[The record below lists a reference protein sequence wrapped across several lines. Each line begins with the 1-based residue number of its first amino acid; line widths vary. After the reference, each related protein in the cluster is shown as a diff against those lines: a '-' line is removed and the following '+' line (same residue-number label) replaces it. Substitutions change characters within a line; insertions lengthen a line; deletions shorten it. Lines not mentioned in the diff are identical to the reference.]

1 MMRVGAHRFHSLWRT
16 AIASVASVAM
26 VTAVDAGSAQSPPP
40 ADRPGLAPLTRAAA
54 IDAALRRGPRGA
66 FARVD
71 TVVARAALTA
81 ARGYPNPVA
90 DLTYTRAVPYYHG
103 VLSVPIDYPWV
114 RGPRVRAAELGLRSA
129 GYRYAFER
137 ASVRFEVDSTY
148 TRALAAAERAGLSHR
163 NAVDADSLRRLA
175 IVRREVGDASDLDV
189 DLATVNAGQVANV
202 SAADS
207 LAAVTSLL
215 DLQSLLGL
223 PSDQPTVTLVDSLT
237 VPDVGGVAAAS
248 AAGAAAPT
256 AGDQA
261 TGGRAVGG
269 STAPSAD
276 AAGDARAEPLP
287 VAAAAATLQSEEAAL
302 AVARRGV
309 LAQPSIQ
316 AGLEGGDPSQPYL
329 LPTVGVSLPVPL
341 FNRDHGEIALATASR
356 DRARLELDVVR
367 RETAAAV
374 ARAAREFRVA
384 MMRVQRDSTLLD
396 AASHVAAR
404 SLTAFAEG
412 ASALTSV
419 IEAQRSAREA
429 RGQYVDDLAAANTAA
444 AAVQLAALT
453 AESQ

>member
-1 MMRVGAHRFHSLWRT
+1 M
-16 AIASVASVAM
+16 
-26 VTAVDAGSAQSPPP
+26 
-40 ADRPGLAPLTRAAA
+40 
-54 IDAALRRGPRGA
+54 
-66 FARVD
+66 
-71 TVVARAALTA
+71 
-81 ARGYPNPVA
+81 
-90 DLTYTRAVPYYHG
+90 
-103 VLSVPIDYPWV
+103 PIDYPWV

-148 TRALAAAERAGLSHR
+148 TRALAAAEHAGLSHR
-163 NAVDADSLRRLA
+163 NAVDADSLQRLA
-175 IVRREVGDASDLDV
+175 IVRRDVGDASDLDV

-223 PSDQPTVTLVDSLT
+223 PSDQPTVALVDSLT
-237 VPDVGGVAAAS
+237 VPDVGRVAAAS

-261 TGGRAVGG
+261 PDGRAVGAAV
-269 STAPSAD
+269 APPAD
-276 AAGDARAEPLP
+276 AASAGDARAEPLP
-287 VAAAAATLQSEEAAL
+287 VAAAAAALQSEEAAL

-367 RETAAAV
+367 RETAAAI
-374 ARAAREFRVA
+374 ARAARELRVA
-384 MMRVQRDSTLLD
+384 MVRVQRDSTLLD
-396 AASHVAAR
+396 AARHVAAR

-444 AAVQLAALT
+444 AAVRLAALT
-453 AESQ
+453 AESP